1 MKSSSNSRAQN
12 RASLRYIVYRVK
24 SDLVAESAKNYLSYV
39 WWIIEPALLIGVFY
53 FVFGVL
59 FQRGG
64 EGFASSLVLGVSAWL
79 WFSGSV
85 LRAMVS
91 IRRESQLMLLVYVP
105 KYVFPAA
112 SVLFSLFKQVFVFV
126 LIIAL
131 LAVMNPVSP
140 GWLFFILV
148 FLVQAL
154 LIVSVSLLL
163 AAIIPFLPDLSVV
176 IGALLPMGMFVS
188 GVFFSIDQVPA
199 DLQVY
204 FLMNPMAGLIS
215 EYRNVLLYDQLPN
228 FSYLASVSAICIV
241 IMIGSLWILNRF
253 DRIYP
258 RLVNR

>member
-1 MKSSSNSRAQN
+1 
-12 RASLRYIVYRVK
+12 
-24 SDLVAESAKNYLSYV
+24 
-39 WWIIEPALLIGVFY
+39 
-53 FVFGVL
+53 
-59 FQRGG
+59 
-64 EGFASSLVLGVSAWL
+64 
-79 WFSGSV
+79 
-85 LRAMVS
+85 MVS

-131 LAVMNPVSP
+131 LALMNPVSP